1 MRDTVKTLTIR
12 QPWAWLI
19 VNGLKDVE
27 NRSWS
32 TRYRGPLVIQSAA
45 RIGNRSEFFALCRDI
60 ERETGKRLPAD
71 FTLGS
76 TEGIVTLSDIITNS
90 RSIWAYDGDYHWILT
105 NPIRLPNIS
114 ISGKLGL
121 WDLSLKSLQD
131 DTAVETITRYITRYK
146 AR

>member
-19 VNGLKDVE
+19 VNGHKDVE

-45 RIGNRSEFFALCRDI
+45 RVGNRSEFSDLCFDI
-60 ERETGKRLPAD
+60 EDETGLSLPAD

-90 RSIWAYDGDYHWILT
+90 RSIWAYEGDYHWILT
-105 NPIRLPNIS
+105 NPIRLPNITL
-114 ISGKLGL
+114 SGKLGL
-121 WDLSLKSLQD
+121 WDLSLKSLD
-131 DTAVETITRYITRYK
+131 DQTAVETITRYITRYK